1 MFDYFSGVKVGNKFL
16 FFITLANH
24 YVEFMKIDD
33 KNAIT
38 TSSNKNYQFNSYDLV
53 WLVKWDTGN

>member
-53 WLVKWDTGN
+53 WLVK